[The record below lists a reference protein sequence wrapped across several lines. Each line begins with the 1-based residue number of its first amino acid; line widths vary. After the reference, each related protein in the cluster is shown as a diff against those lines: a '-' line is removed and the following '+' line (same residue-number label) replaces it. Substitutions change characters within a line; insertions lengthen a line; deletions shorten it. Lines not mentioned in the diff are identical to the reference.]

1 MTTPK
6 TAAPKSS
13 TTLALLDML
22 HDWSKGTDGNSVIK
36 RTVLFDYRKDFDL
49 IDHSVPIRKL
59 STLDVPNSIVN
70 WIIDFCQ
77 TDLRKSNLVK
87 DMYLS
92 LRSWRYCVGARLKFW
107 RRSRLPKKG
116 SRDEVACVQTS
127 PLPQEKSGEGGRTS
141 VHRLGRGG

>member
-22 HDWSKGTDGNSVIK
+22 HDWSKGTDGNRAIK

-49 IDHSVPIRKL
+49 IDHSILIRKL
-59 STLDVPNSIVN
+59 CMLEVPNSIVN

-92 LRSWRYCVGARLKFW
+92 GNL
-107 RRSRLPKKG
+107 
-116 SRDEVACVQTS
+116 S
-127 PLPQEKSGEGGRTS
+127 PQASPREPN
-141 VHRLGRGG
+141 